1 MNLWEAIKKGGE
13 EGLEA
18 LKDSLSVLMA
28 ETGKTSRI
36 LKRRVELTAVQGNVR
51 RTFAQLGSLAYDL
64 YSRGEQDLYSNEEF
78 KSLIAR
84 VEGYK
89 TRVREIEEEI
99 ETIKREERQNM
110 QKEKEDSE
118 KQPPANPPVS

>member
-36 LKRRVELTAVQGNVR
+36 LKRRVELTSVQGSVR

-64 YSRGEQDLYSNEEF
+64 YSRGEQDLYANEEF

-99 ETIKREERQNM
+99 ETIKREERQKM

-118 KQPPANPPVS
+118 QQPPANPPV